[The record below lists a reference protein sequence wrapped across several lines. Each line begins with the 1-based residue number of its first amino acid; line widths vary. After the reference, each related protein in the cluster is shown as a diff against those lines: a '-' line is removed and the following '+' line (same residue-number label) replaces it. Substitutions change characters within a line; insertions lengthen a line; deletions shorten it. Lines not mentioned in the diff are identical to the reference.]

1 MPAEH
6 IVTAKDADIVTVK
19 GTFLKAKGYLFYLLS
34 KWILILIFCI
44 LGAAIGF
51 YVAYSTKPTY
61 TATLN
66 FVLSTGSKSSNIS
79 GLASQLGI
87 DVGGTQSNDVFTGDN
102 ILVLFKSKKL
112 IKEVLFKKPP
122 ESNELLANIIAR
134 ELKLDKQWLKKER
147 TKNLFPF
154 PENKALAPVQDSL
167 LREIYNIIIKKQLTV
182 TRKDAKLSIY
192 TVSTVSTN
200 EVFACYLTRY
210 LMDATAEFYINTK
223 TSSARQSLQLLQK
236 EADSLRGMLN
246 GSIVRTASEADRT
259 FALNPAM
266 QVQRAP
272 AQTSQVKTTVLAAT
286 YGEIVKN
293 LELAKINLQKENP
306 LYQIIDVPEMP
317 LVVEKAGKL
326 KGLILGWFMGAIAI
340 IIFLTLSKLIKS
352 LNS

>member
-1 MPAEH
+1 MPAEN
-6 IVTAKDADIVTVK
+6 IPSVPDADIVTVK
-19 GTFLKAKGYLFYLLS
+19 GTFLKAKGLFFYFLS
-34 KWILILIFCI
+34 KWLLILLCCI
-44 LGAAIGF
+44 VGAGIGL
-51 YVAYSTKPTY
+51 YIAWNTKPTY
-61 TATLN
+61 NATLN
-66 FVLSTGSKSSNIS
+66 FVLSTGSKTSNIS

-102 ILVLFKSKKL
+102 ILVLFKSKKH

-122 ESNELLANIIAR
+122 QSNELLANIIAR

-154 PENKALAPVQDSL
+154 PENKVLSPVQDSL

-192 TVSTVSTN
+192 TVSTISTN

-210 LMDATAEFYINTK
+210 LMDVTAKFYIDTK
-223 TSSARQSLQLLQK
+223 TSSARQTLQLLQK

-272 AQTSQVKTTVLAAT
+272 AQSSQVKTTVLAAT

-317 LVVEKAGKL
+317 LVVEKSSKL
-326 KGLILGWFMGAIAI
+326 KALMLGGVLGGLIMLVFLI
-340 IIFLTLSKLIKS
+340 ISKMLKS